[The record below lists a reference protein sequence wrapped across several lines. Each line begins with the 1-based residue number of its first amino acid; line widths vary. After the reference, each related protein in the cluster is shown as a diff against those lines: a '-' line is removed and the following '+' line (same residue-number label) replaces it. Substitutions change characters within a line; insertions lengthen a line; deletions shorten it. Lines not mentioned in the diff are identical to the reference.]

1 MVWLP
6 ALPDGQKNFEDTIT
20 HFDRIHACDGRIDRH
35 TCDDIGRA
43 CIAKLHALMS

>member
-20 HFDRIHACDGRIDRH
+20 HFDRIHACDGRIDRW
-35 TCDDIGRA
+35 TDTRVTT
-43 CIAKLHALMS
+43 